1 MSKIKKITDEGEM
14 QKKLKNKK
22 KLNRTTGTETT
33 AKGWEINVF
42 VGRLS

>member
-1 MSKIKKITDEGEM
+1 MSKIKKIIDEEET
-14 QKKLKNKK
+14 QK

-33 AKGWEINVF
+33 AKGWEINDF